1 MGAKASQPKP
11 IALTGD
17 LDIFSI
23 QAQATALREALAG
36 PGPHLLDLSGI
47 GDVDLSGVQVLL
59 AAAQGRTPESLR
71 FQGLSAPLVD
81 RFKELGLQD
90 FLGEVVS

>member
-1 MGAKASQPKP
+1 MGAKAAQPKP

-23 QAQATALREALAG
+23 QAQTAALRTALAG
-36 PGPHLLDLSGI
+36 PGPHLLDLSGV
-47 GDVDLSGVQVLL
+47 GDLDLSGVQVLV
-59 AAAQGRTPESLR
+59 AAAQGRAPGALR
-71 FQGLSAPLVD
+71 IQGLSTPLVE